1 MYTGSPSLNVLHAFR
16 TLMKDLRYIVAG
28 GLRKKQG
35 EPEVSG
41 HLQRA
46 REMTVTTKEKRKEL
60 EGANSE

>member
-1 MYTGSPSLNVLHAFR
+1 
-16 TLMKDLRYIVAG
+16 MKDLRYIVAG

-60 EGANSE
+60 EGANSEWVSV